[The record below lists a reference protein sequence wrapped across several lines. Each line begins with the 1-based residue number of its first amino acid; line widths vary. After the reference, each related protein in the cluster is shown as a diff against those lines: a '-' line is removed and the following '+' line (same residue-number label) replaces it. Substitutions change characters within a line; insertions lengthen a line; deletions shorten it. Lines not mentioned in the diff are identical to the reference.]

1 MIYNAENPIDVQRA
15 EKRFNAFVKEKKIFE
30 LTEKAS
36 RAYSQNNYLH
46 LIISYLAME
55 TGESPEYVKKMYYKI
70 GANKDLFAV
79 QRTDKFLG
87 DVNYLRETST
97 LTKEEKTLSID
108 NFRRFSLRVCNLYLP
123 EANEDEFMKNIAIE
137 INRNM
142 YAKRND

>member
-1 MIYNAENPIDVQRA
+1 MIYNAGNPIDVQRA
-15 EKRFNAFVKEKKIFE
+15 EKRFNVLIKEQKVFE

-36 RAYSQNNYLH
+36 KVYSQNNYLH
-46 LIISYLAME
+46 LIINYLAME

-70 GANKDLFAV
+70 GANRDLFAV
-79 QRTDKFLG
+79 FRHDKFLG

-108 NFRRFSLRVCNLYLP
+108 NFRAFSLRVCNVYLP
-123 EANEDEFMKNIAIE
+123 EANEEDFMKNIVIE
-137 INRNM
+137 INRNT

>member
-1 MIYNAENPIDVQRA
+1 MIYNAGNPIDVQRA
-15 EKRFNAFVKEKKIFE
+15 EKRFNVLIKEQKVFE

-36 RAYSQNNYLH
+36 KVYSQNNYLH
-46 LIISYLAME
+46 LIINYLAME

-70 GANKDLFAV
+70 GANRDLFAV
-79 QRTDKFLG
+79 FRNDKFLG

-108 NFRRFSLRVCNLYLP
+108 NFRAFSLRVCNVYLP
-123 EANEDEFMKNIAIE
+123 EANEEDFMKNIVIE
-137 INRNM
+137 INRNT